1 MHALRRRHLLALTGA
16 SALAKPA
23 LAQAAA
29 PLRFVP
35 SANLFSLDPLWS
47 AALVSYHYGYMV
59 YDQLYGLDASF
70 VPQPQMVEAHETSA
84 DGLTWRFLLREG
96 LRFHDGEP
104 VRGADCVASI
114 RRWSQR
120 DPFGQYLAANLVE
133 MRATEDRRFE
143 IQLKAPFPLLT
154 HGLGSTACF
163 IMPERVAST
172 SAFTQITE
180 YVGSGPFRFLRDEWV
195 SGSRAAFARFPGYV
209 PRQESPAYW
218 SGGKRVLL
226 DRVEWAVI
234 PDFATAALAL
244 QQGEVDWLERPL
256 LDLVPRLRRAP
267 GVTADVVD
275 PLGAVATLMLNT
287 RDGPFAN
294 PALRR
299 ALLPAMNQ
307 QDCMVSIVGEQR
319 ELVRTGV
326 GFFHPA
332 SPDASTAGLEA
343 LTGPR
348 DLAAARRAVQEAG
361 YRGERIVQMA
371 VPENPASYPVSEVVR
386 ATLTAIGLN
395 VDFHTMDLGTML
407 SRTRS
412 QDAAAPWHCYCAVW
426 AGFALT
432 NPGSNIPL
440 YGPAPDPRMDGLKA
454 EWLGAPDQTAR
465 RRIADTMQ
473 RRAFEALPFIPL
485 GQYALPQAYRSNI
498 SGIVKASTCV
508 FWNVRKG

>member
-1 MHALRRRHLLALTGA
+1 MPALRRRHVFALAAGA
-16 SALAKPA
+16 ALAKPA
-23 LAQAAA
+23 LAQRTAA
-29 PLRFVP
+29 LRFVP

-47 AALVSYHYGYMV
+47 AALVSYHYGHMV
-59 YDQLYGLDASF
+59 YDQLYGLDASLT
-70 VPQPQMVEAHETSA
+70 PQPQMVEAHETTA

-104 VRGADCVASI
+104 VRGADCIASI

-133 MRATEDRRFE
+133 MRATGDRRFE

-154 HGLGSTACF
+154 YGFGAPACF

-172 SAFTQITE
+172 NAFTQVTDF
-180 YVGSGPFRFLRDEWV
+180 VGSGPFRFLRDEWV
-195 SGSRAAFARFPGYV
+195 SGSRAAFARFADYV
-209 PRQESPAYW
+209 PRQEAPSFW
-218 SGGKRVLL
+218 SGGKRALL
-226 DRVEWAVI
+226 DRVEWLI
-234 PDFATAALAL
+234 MPDFSTAALAL

-267 GVTADVVD
+267 GVTADIID
-275 PLGAVATLMLNT
+275 PLGAVAMLVLNT

-299 ALLPAMNQ
+299 GLLPAMDQ
-307 QDCMVSIVGEQR
+307 QDCMAAIVGEQR
-319 ELVRTGV
+319 ELIRTGV

-332 SPDASTAGLEA
+332 SPYASTAGVEA
-343 LTGPR
+343 LTRPR

-395 VDFHTMDLGTML
+395 VDFQTMDLGTML

-412 QDAAAPWHCYCAVW
+412 QDASAPWHCYCAVW
-426 AGFALT
+426 AGFTLT

-440 YGPAPDPRMDGLKA
+440 YGPAPDARMDGMKA
-454 EWLGAPDQTAR
+454 DWLGAPDQGGR
-465 RRIADTMQ
+465 LRIAEAMQ
-473 RRAFEALPFIPL
+473 RHAFEALPFVPL

-508 FWNVRKG
+508 FWNVQKG